1 MRQITALLNAIQAEC
16 QVVVKAPSLPPSK
29 NSDIYFCVISQFIFS
44 MEASAFTYMTEAV
57 KADGYQNCPRT
68 VL

>member
-1 MRQITALLNAIQAEC
+1 MSSTGETNHCTVKC
-16 QVVVKAPSLPPSK
+16 QVVVKATSLPPSK
-29 NSDIYFCVISQFIFS
+29 NSGIYFCVISQFIFS

-68 VL
+68 VP